1 MLNRFLNSYHPANCM
16 FQGLIE
22 SIQNIDHF
30 YENIFVRMTTEGLEE
45 IFTQFIDMVIDSEF
59 NLLLFYLLT

>member
-1 MLNRFLNSYHPANCM
+1 M

-22 SIQNIDHF
+22 SIQNIDHL

-45 IFTQFIDMVIDSEF
+45 IFTQFIDMVINSEF
-59 NLLLFYLLT
+59 NLLIFYLMS